1 MDAHRDACH
10 PVRVKR
16 ARPRAWLDATVAR
29 VVAALGAVAALAV
42 VAAFSADAPAATQA
56 RGAHETQLS
65 HGSVTRW
72 AYVLEPTAARAAP
85 TSAAP
90 LVTVVSP
97 TTADGLPNLVVALA
111 SRPDAYGRPWVRV
124 RLAILPNNSTGWV
137 RRESLGDLHLV
148 RTRLVVDRARLL
160 IALWRNGHLLFRARI
175 GVGQRRWPTPRGEF
189 YVREKL
195 SGFGDPFYGPIA
207 FGTSGRSAVL
217 TDWPGGGYIGIHGTD
232 EPDLLPGRVSHGC
245 IRLRNTDI
253 RRLAALLPLGT
264 PLSVR

>member
-1 MDAHRDACH
+1 
-10 PVRVKR
+10 
-16 ARPRAWLDATVAR
+16 VA
-29 VVAALGAVAALAV
+29 
-42 VAAFSADAPAATQA
+42 AATQVGVA
-56 RGAHETQLS
+56 RETPLS

-72 AYVLEPTAARAAP
+72 AYVLEPVAARKAP

-90 LVTVVSP
+90 LITVISP
-97 TTADGLPNLVVALA
+97 KTADGLPNLVLALA
-111 SRPDAYGRPWVRV
+111 SRRDAYGRAWVRV

-160 IALWRNGHLLFRARI
+160 IALWRNGHVLFRAHI
-175 GVGQRRWPTPRGEF
+175 GVGQPRWPTPRGEF

-195 SGFGDPFYGPIA
+195 AGFGDPFYGPIA

-245 IRLRNTDI
+245 IRLRNADI